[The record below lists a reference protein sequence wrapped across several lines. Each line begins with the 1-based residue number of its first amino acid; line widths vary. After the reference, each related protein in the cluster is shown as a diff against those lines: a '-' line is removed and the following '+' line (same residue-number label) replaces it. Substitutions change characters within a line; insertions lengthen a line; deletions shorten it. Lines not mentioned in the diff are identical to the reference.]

1 MASSKQ
7 VNIVKV
13 GNALYESLPDGVL
26 KPLKGNSDWARVDA
40 MTEEQV
46 EAAAL
51 SDKDGQPLTDEEWAK
66 VKLVDP
72 FKTPVTIRLDSD
84 VVEWFKSQG
93 QRYQT
98 RINSVPRRYMEANR
112 KAG

>member
-1 MASSKQ
+1 MPTNSTQNGQAITRYTKEE
-7 VNIVKV
+7 
-13 GNALYESLPDGVL
+13 LRSLPS
-26 KPLKGNSDWARVDA
+26 KTDWARVDA

-51 SDKDGQPLTDEEWAK
+51 SDKDGLPLTDEEWAK

-98 RINSVPRRYMEANR
+98 RINSVLRRYMEANR
-112 KAG
+112 KVG